1 MKIQEFKDHIELSEL
16 CCFSVEK
23 IFNCGQCFR
32 FDPDPCG
39 GVSGIYRGRRYRFV
53 QESGDRVKIYNTS
66 KSDFDENLFD
76 FLSLDLDYEAMNGD
90 IRCRFG
96 SDKTIDEAIAA
107 GNGIRILR
115 QEPFETLI
123 SFIIS
128 QNNNIPRIKKLVE
141 ALCRECGEKTADG
154 YAFPTPQAIVD
165 LGTEKLREMKTGFR
179 AAYIYDA
186 ATKVAEGDID
196 LKEIKKLDTVTTLD
210 ELQKIKGVGLKVASC
225 VALFGLNKLDTFPV
239 DVWIKRVIDKYYPD
253 GLDIGSLGDYRGLA
267 QQYLFYYERYKNV

>member
-1 MKIQEFKDHIELSEL
+1 MTVKEFKNYIELSEL
-16 CCFSVEK
+16 SCFSVDK
-23 IFNCGQCFR
+23 IFDCGQCFR
-32 FDPDPCG
+32 FDPDPMG
-39 GVSGIYRGRRYRFV
+39 GVSGIYRGRKYRFT
-53 QESGDRVKIYNTS
+53 QETEDSVRIYNTS
-66 KSDFDENLFD
+66 KTDFDNRLSH
-76 FLSLDLDYEAMNGD
+76 FLSLDCDYDSMNED

-96 SDKTIDEAIAA
+96 SDKTIGEAIEA
-107 GNGIRILR
+107 GKGIRILR
-115 QEPFETLI
+115 QEAFETLI

-154 YAFPTPQAIVD
+154 YAFPTPEAIVA
-165 LGTEKLREMKTGFR
+165 LGEDKLRDMKTGFR

-186 ATKVAEGDID
+186 ATRVAEGNID
-196 LKEIKKLDTVTTLD
+196 LDEIASLDTESALA

-239 DVWIKRVIDKYYPD
+239 DVWIKRVIDKYYPE
-253 GLDIGSLGDYRGLA
+253 GLDISALGDYRGLA